1 MIGLAAFGNQLYYGT
16 RSFEFIKRRKIWYF
30 FAVIVLASSIG
41 GLAING
47 LKLGIEFRGGT
58 EFITASDIPANQMR
72 TDLEDLGLRQVIV
85 QSVGSDRLAI
95 QTEELTSAQ
104 LSSFTIQIADLAGAV
119 ASEVTVKSVGPTW
132 GADIT
137 RTALIGIV
145 VFLILVMIF
154 LSIYFEIRMA
164 AAAFIALVHD
174 LLVTIGVYAIFG
186 FEVTPATAIGVLT
199 ILGYSLYD
207 TVVIFDKVKENVKG
221 VTLQT
226 AQTYDEAANFAINQ
240 TVVRSINTS
249 VVAILPIA
257 GILFIGAYVLRA
269 STLQDLAIALFVG
282 IAAGVY
288 SSIFI
293 ATPILTDLKATDPEI
308 KTLREKVLARRE
320 AIATTGIDPYAVT
333 KTETRAKYTAAQGG
347 PRNQP
352 KRKSRR
358 LR

>member
-1 MIGLAAFGNQLYYGT
+1 MISLAAFGNQLYYGT
-16 RSFEFIKRRKIWYF
+16 RSIEFIKRRKIWYV
-30 FAVIVLASSIG
+30 FALVIVVVSLG
-41 GLAING
+41 GLFTNG

-58 EFITASDIPANQMR
+58 EFITTSQIPANEMR
-72 TDLEDLGLRQVIV
+72 TDLEDLGLQQVIV
-85 QSVGSDRLAI
+85 QSVGTDRLSI
-95 QTEELTSAQ
+95 QTEELTSVELAELTEQIAQ
-104 LSSFTIQIADLAGAV
+104 LAAAN
-119 ASEVTVKSVGPTW
+119 AAEVTVRSVGPTW

-137 RTALIGIV
+137 RTALTGLV

-164 AAAFIALVHD
+164 IAAFVALMHD
-174 LLVTIGVYAIFG
+174 LIVTIGIYALLG

-199 ILGYSLYD
+199 IMGYSLYD
-207 TVVIFDKVKENVKG
+207 TVVVFDKVKENVKG

-226 AQTYDEAANFAINQ
+226 GQTYDEAANLAVNQ
-240 TVVRSINTS
+240 TVFRSINTS
-249 VVAILPIA
+249 VVAVLPVA

-282 IAAGVY
+282 ITAGVY

-293 ATPILTDLKATDPEI
+293 ATPVLTDLKAQEPQI
-308 KTLREKVLARRE
+308 KALKERILARRE

-333 KTETRAKYTAAQGG
+333 KTETRAKYTSQGG

-352 KRKSRR
+352 KRKPRR

>member
-1 MIGLAAFGNQLYYGT
+1 MINLSTLGNQLYFGA
-16 RSFEFIKRRKIWYF
+16 RSFNFIQRRKVFYVA
-30 FAVIVLASSIG
+30 AVLVLLTSIG
-41 GLAING
+41 SLFVNG

-58 EFITASDIPANQMR
+58 EFITESSISSNQMR
-72 TDLEDLGLRQVIV
+72 TDLEDLGLSQVIV
-85 QSVGSDRLAI
+85 QSVGSDRLSI
-95 QTEELTSAQ
+95 QTEEFTSAQ
-104 LSSFTIQIADLAGAV
+104 LTQITSEIAALAG
-119 ASEVTVKSVGPTW
+119 SSVTEITVRSVGPTW

-137 RTALIGIV
+137 RTAGIGLV

-154 LSIYFEIRMA
+154 LSIYFELRMA
-164 AAAFIALVHD
+164 AAAFIALMHD
-174 LLVTIGVYAIFG
+174 LIITIGVYSIFG

-226 AQTYDEAANFAINQ
+226 AQTYDEAANYAINQ

-249 VVAILPIA
+249 VVAILPVA

-293 ATPILTDLKATDPEI
+293 ATPILTDLKATEPEI
-308 KTLREKVLARRE
+308 KALREKVLARRE

-333 KTETRAKYTAAQGG
+333 KAETRAKYTDQSG

-352 KRKSRR
+352 KRKPRR

>member
-1 MIGLAAFGNQLYYGT
+1 MISLAAFGNQLYYGT
-16 RSFEFIKRRKIWYF
+16 RSIEFIKRRKIWYV
-30 FAVIVLASSIG
+30 FALVIVVVSLG
-41 GLAING
+41 GLFTNG

-58 EFITASDIPANQMR
+58 EFITTSQIPANEMR
-72 TDLEDLGLRQVIV
+72 TDLEDLGLQQVIV
-85 QSVGSDRLAI
+85 QSVGTDRLSI
-95 QTEELTSAQ
+95 QTEELTSVELAELTEQIAQ
-104 LSSFTIQIADLAGAV
+104 LAAAN
-119 ASEVTVKSVGPTW
+119 AAEVTVRSVGPTW

-137 RTALIGIV
+137 RTALTGLV

-164 AAAFIALVHD
+164 IAAFVALMHD
-174 LLVTIGVYAIFG
+174 LIVTIGIYALLG

-199 ILGYSLYD
+199 IMGYSLYD
-207 TVVIFDKVKENVKG
+207 TVVVFDKVKENVKG

-226 AQTYDEAANFAINQ
+226 GQTYDEAANLAVNQ
-240 TVVRSINTS
+240 TVFRSINTS
-249 VVAILPIA
+249 VVAVLPVA

-282 IAAGVY
+282 ITAGVY

-293 ATPILTDLKATDPEI
+293 ATPVLTDLKAQEPQI
-308 KTLREKVLARRE
+308 KALKERVLARRE

-333 KTETRAKYTAAQGG
+333 KTETRAKYTSQGG

-352 KRKSRR
+352 KRKPRR

>member
-1 MIGLAAFGNQLYYGT
+1 MISLAAIGNQLYYGT
-16 RSFEFIKRRKIWYF
+16 KSIDFIKRRKIWYL
-30 FAVIVLASSIG
+30 FAAIVVVVSLG
-41 GLAING
+41 GLFTNG

-58 EFITASDIPANQMR
+58 EFITTSEISANEMR
-72 TDLEDLGLRQVIV
+72 TNLEDFGLQQVIV
-85 QSVGSDRLAI
+85 QSVGTDRLAI
-95 QTEELTSAQ
+95 QTEELTSNELAELTEQIAQ
-104 LSSFTIQIADLAGAV
+104 LASSNAA
-119 ASEVTVKSVGPTW
+119 EVTIKSVGPTW

-137 RTALIGIV
+137 RTALTGLV

-164 AAAFIALVHD
+164 VAAFIALMHD
-174 LLVTIGVYAIFG
+174 LLVTIGVYALLG

-199 ILGYSLYD
+199 IMGYSLYD
-207 TVVIFDKVKENVKG
+207 TVVVFDKVKENVKG

-226 AQTYDEAANFAINQ
+226 AQTYDEAANLAVNQ
-240 TVVRSINTS
+240 TVLRSINTS
-249 VVAILPIA
+249 VVAILPVA

-282 IAAGVY
+282 ITAGVY

-293 ATPILTDLKATDPEI
+293 ATPILTDLKANEPQI
-308 KTLREKVLARRE
+308 KALKERVHARRE

-333 KTETRAKYTAAQGG
+333 KTETRAKYTSQGG

-352 KRKSRR
+352 KRKPRR

>member
-1 MIGLAAFGNQLYYGT
+1 MMNLGAVSNQLYYGVK
-16 RSFEFIKRRKIWYF
+16 SIDFISRRKIWYIA
-30 FAVIVLASSIG
+30 AVLVVATALG
-41 GLAING
+41 GLFTNG

-58 EFITASDIPANQMR
+58 EFVTVSDISAETMR
-72 TDLEDLGLRQVIV
+72 TDLQDIGLQQVIV

-95 QTEELTSAQ
+95 QTEEVTSAE
-104 LSSFTIQIADLAGAV
+104 LAELTGQIAELAGTTV
-119 ASEVTVKSVGPTW
+119 GDVTVRTVGPTW

-137 RTALIGIV
+137 QTALTGLA
-145 VFLILVMIF
+145 VFLVLVLIF
-154 LSIYFEIRMA
+154 LSVYFEFRMA
-164 AAAFIALVHD
+164 VAAFIALMHD
-174 LLVTIGVYAIFG
+174 LVVTIGIYALFG

-199 ILGYSLYD
+199 IMGYSLYD
-207 TVVIFDKVKENVKG
+207 TVVIFDRVKENVKG

-226 AQTYDEAANFAINQ
+226 GKTYSETANYAINQ
-240 TVVRSINTS
+240 TVIRSINTS
-249 VVAILPIA
+249 VVAVLPVA

-282 IAAGVY
+282 IIAGVY

-293 ATPILTDLKATDPEI
+293 ATPILTDLKKSQPEI
-308 KTLREKVLARRE
+308 KAHTERVMARRE

-333 KTETRAKYTAAQGG
+333 KAETRAKYTQQGG

-352 KRKSRR
+352 KRKPRR

>member
-1 MIGLAAFGNQLYYGT
+1 MISLAALGNQLYYGT
-16 RSFEFIKRRKIWYF
+16 RSIEFIKRRKIWYV
-30 FAVIVLASSIG
+30 FALVIVVVSLG
-41 GLAING
+41 GLFTNG

-58 EFITASDIPANQMR
+58 EFITTSQIPANEMR
-72 TDLEDLGLRQVIV
+72 TDLEDLGLQQVIV
-85 QSVGSDRLAI
+85 QSVGTDRLSI
-95 QTEELTSAQ
+95 QTEELTSVELAELTEQIAQ
-104 LSSFTIQIADLAGAV
+104 LAAAN
-119 ASEVTVKSVGPTW
+119 AAEVTVRSVGPTW

-137 RTALIGIV
+137 RTALTGLV

-164 AAAFIALVHD
+164 IAAFVALMHD
-174 LLVTIGVYAIFG
+174 LIVTIGIYALLG

-199 ILGYSLYD
+199 IMGYSLYD
-207 TVVIFDKVKENVKG
+207 TVVVFDKVKENVKG

-226 AQTYDEAANFAINQ
+226 GQTYDEAANLAVNQ
-240 TVVRSINTS
+240 TVLRSINTS
-249 VVAILPIA
+249 VVAVLPVA

-282 IAAGVY
+282 ITAGVY

-293 ATPILTDLKATDPEI
+293 ATPVLTDLKAQEPQI
-308 KTLREKVLARRE
+308 KALKERVLARRE

-333 KTETRAKYTAAQGG
+333 KTETRAKYTSQGG

-352 KRKSRR
+352 KRKPRR